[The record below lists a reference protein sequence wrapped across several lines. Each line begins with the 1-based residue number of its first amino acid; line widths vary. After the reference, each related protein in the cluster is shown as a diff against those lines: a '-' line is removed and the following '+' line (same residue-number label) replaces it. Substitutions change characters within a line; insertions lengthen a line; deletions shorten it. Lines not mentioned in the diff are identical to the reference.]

1 VGAYR
6 AEAEVPIPIMSK
18 KKVTRWSHKRIQ
30 ALRAQKRSFTRNIAL
45 DHDVSFIFLC
55 FAGFFDFLLSL
66 FRFCFKLTYS
76 NSKSCHEFYDAISK
90 TKSPH
95 GKSMIKLHKSK
106 VSTVTIVSPV
116 CVM

>member
-18 KKVTRWSHKRIQ
+18 KRSLVTVTRGFGPLELKN
-30 ALRAQKRSFTRNIAL
+30 RSFTRNIAL

-66 FRFCFKLTYS
+66 FIFCLKRTYS
-76 NSKSCHEFYDAISK
+76 NSKSCHEFHDAISK
-90 TKSPH
+90 TKVNMKKGMVKAAPA
-95 GKSMIKLHKSK
+95 
-106 VSTVTIVSPV
+106 
-116 CVM
+116 